1 MADKVKRL
9 ARALQ
14 ERTGWPYMECRRC
27 VEARMSNEELERRIA
42 DRAAGH
48 VPTPQRRER

>member
-9 ARALQ
+9 SRALQ
-14 ERTGWPYMECRRC
+14 ERTDWPYMECRRC
-27 VEARMSNEELERRIA
+27 VEARMPDDDLEKLIS
-42 DRAAGH
+42 DRAAGR